1 MNDYTLSPVFNI
13 RGKKIINETTEFLK
27 LPKIGDDINY
37 GDDYTI
43 EGSGKIDGD
52 LGNYENSKGVFKI
65 DMSKKLLMNGSDS
78 IKPIGLNVSFQNDH
92 LGNSILEGTDT
103 IDGLK
108 DITRGFFIVRQKK
121 IPTILAQAV
130 GISTSSKTYIPTLNI
145 INRTYAEGVN
155 ASYFGQSFLT
165 NVNNKPKLGASLFS
179 IDSSNVKHN
188 ALLCPEATL
197 KVNTFNSFFNSS
209 EFLLRTTKYTRSNK
223 SFVNNSK
230 DYLNLTLENTIPKVS
245 TVTEINTPITLIEPG
260 IELIKNGKFSFSS
273 QAGSDIDVSK
283 YVDPNY
289 GAYED
294 LENTVTDDNVNY
306 TATKIRGVFN
316 TYLATE
322 SDSIVDGECYNI
334 FQKDY
339 KFDDNW
345 KDYFKVRYNNSSP
358 YFPITDRIE

>member
-13 RGKKIINETTEFLK
+13 RGKKVINENTIYSY

-37 GDDYTI
+37 GDDYLI
-43 EGSGKIDGD
+43 EGTD
-52 LGNYENSKGVFKI
+52 ENVKGVFKI
-65 DMSKKLLMNGSDS
+65 DMTEKSMMNGTLS
-78 IKPIGLNVSFQNDH
+78 IKPIGLKVSFQNDE
-92 LGNSILEGTDT
+92 LGNSVLEGSDI

-108 DITRGFFIVRQKK
+108 DITKGFFIVRQKR

-130 GISTSSKTYIPTLNI
+130 GISTSTKAYTPTLKIVNNNYKED
-145 INRTYAEGVN
+145 INDAH
-155 ASYFGQSFLT
+155 FGQSFLT
-165 NVNNKPKLGASLFS
+165 TTNSPTNNSGKPKLGTSLFKVDD
-179 IDSSNVKHN
+179 INHN

-223 SFVNNSK
+223 SFINNSK
-230 DYLNLTLENTIPKVS
+230 DYLNLILENTIPKVS
-245 TVTEINTPITLIEPG
+245 DVTEINTPITLIEPG
-260 IELIKNGKFSFSS
+260 IELIKNSKFSFSS
-273 QAGSDIDVSK
+273 QAGNDIDVSK
-283 YVDPNY
+283 YADPKY

-306 TATKIRGVFN
+306 TSTKVRGIFN

-322 SDSIVDGECYNI
+322 SDAIVDGEYYNI

-339 KFDDNW
+339 NFN
-345 KDYFKVRYNNSSP
+345 VS
-358 YFPITDRIE
+358 